1 MSSSKSGILFFSGK
15 DEQTLHTCEEFSQ
28 GQEIANTCIH
38 EYMYK
43 RTKGAPDS
51 RVSLLRSN
59 LGAFFGFSL
68 RVVSQP
74 SLDTKKKVFHSRR
87 EERESKT
94 NLDFLSQGLNSQ

>member
-1 MSSSKSGILFFSGK
+1 MSRPY
-15 DEQTLHTCEEFSQ
+15 TREEFSQ

-51 RVSLLRSN
+51 RVPLLRSN